1 MKKPRK
7 VEDWEISPY
16 QGLGGREHMQKAQS
30 RKRRQVRNKERSIW
44 DNVAPQ
50 EYHGVLWVVYIAVFI
65 IGLITVSAINGY
77 L

>member
-16 QGLGGREHMQKAQS
+16 QGFGGKKQMQKAQS
-30 RKRRQVRNKERSIW
+30 RKRRQVRNKERSVW
-44 DNVAPQ
+44 DNVAPK
-50 EYHGVLWVVYIAVFI
+50 ELHGVLWFISVTVFI
-65 IGLITVSAINGY
+65 IGMIAVSAINGY